1 MKRKFTAAD
10 FLLMAVL
17 GLMTLI
23 MLIPFWQIIVITF
36 SSTYDYLLHPTHL
49 WIYQPELTTM
59 RSILLNPSVLRGLLV
74 SLFVVVVGW
83 ALSMLLT
90 VGGGYALSHKRL
102 PGRNLL
108 LTLLVISMYFSGG
121 VITMYVQLRRLHIL
135 NTIWALFLPTACNT
149 FYLMLVKNYIASLS
163 PELEEAARIDGCN
176 DFVILIRVMVPVCKP
191 VLLTVSMF
199 YIVGYWNDY
208 FSGMMYVDS
217 AELYPLALILRNVI
231 ISRTVQVSSAAGTAS
246 STPTEQYSMAMILV
260 SMLPIV
266 VLYPWIQRY
275 FTTGIMVGAVKE

>member
-1 MKRKFTAAD
+1 
-10 FLLMAVL
+10 MAVL

-74 SLFVVVVGW
+74 SLFVVIVGW

-260 SMLPIV
+260 SMLPII